1 MIFSIFSDLE
11 KDYGNLYD
19 LALEIEEN
27 IFTSPHSSIVKA
39 RTFLER
45 LTKEIFK
52 LDFISD
58 VGFVSQAERQKELF
72 RQGVISRE
80 IEESFNVV
88 RMLGNQAAHGTIPE
102 EMEVALRVHK
112 NIYKITCWFIESYVN
127 YEFEDVPY
135 KSPKPIQNIL
145 QGHEEIKSGVLSKLL
160 HKVED
165 LIAITGKGENQSN
178 ITVTKLD
185 VQGGSNEVK
194 PEVVKEEKND
204 ITRNTSKEV
213 EPIAVIEEK
222 DKKCLIQELSKLK
235 ESSRE
240 AVEGV
245 NTFSGFKTYMH
256 VPRDAQEDLEG
267 LIKEA
272 NKANGAQLIL
282 VCGSVGDGKSHIISY
297 FNNKYPEV
305 MGNFTLYND
314 ATESLEPEKTSMDTL
329 NDVLDNFS
337 DDKIDT
343 SNEKFI
349 LAINLGTLNNFIDS
363 EYRERYTKLHDFV
376 AKKKILEATIE
387 ENKFNNDSN
396 FQYINFSDF
405 HLFTLK
411 DGKVKSDYIKSL
423 IGKITNKSELNKF
436 YESYKKNCS
445 QCQNCDC
452 CPIKANYELLS
463 KDEVQDSIVDLLVQG
478 IIKNK
483 IIISTRALL
492 NFLYEIVVAR
502 SYVDVNSPMFKQ
514 NIGKLTKENYIRS
527 LTPNIL
533 FNHKELSFI
542 FDALSTLDPLN
553 VRNSKVDDFVLE
565 FNNSNEIDRYFDE
578 YIDFSKGYIDKIR
591 NIDIENIAKKD
602 EMRLELVKL
611 FIRSYYLCGKGDLF
625 SLNDTVYE
633 KYIKNVYYW
642 NKGEKS
648 KLKSLYTEIKD
659 GIVKWNGETDKDC
672 INIFIGKN
680 QVKYKVSEEL
690 ELKGDLSGLPVS
702 TSNDPEIKKF
712 LTTVKLRYKKEK
724 DDNSYEIEIDYPL
737 YELLQKV
744 IHGYRPNKKDKNHF
758 IKFIE
763 FVNRL
768 EKLGSRNEKLIFTE
782 KNRKENKK
790 YKLEYDNEFD
800 EYRFVEM

>member
-1 MIFSIFSDLE
+1 MIFSVFSDLE
-11 KDYGNLYD
+11 KDYGNLYN

-27 IFTSPHSSIVKA
+27 IFTSPHSSIVKS
-39 RTFLER
+39 RTFLEG

-52 LDFISD
+52 LDRISD
-58 VGFVSQAERQKELF
+58 VGFMTQAERQKELF
-72 RQGVISRE
+72 RQGVINRE
-80 IEESFNVV
+80 IEDAFNIV

-102 EMEVALRVHK
+102 ELEVALRVHK
-112 NIYKITCWFIESYVN
+112 NIYKITCWFIEAYVN
-127 YEFEDVPY
+127 YDFEATQY
-135 KSPKPIQNIL
+135 KSPKPQQNV
-145 QGHEEIKSGVLSKLL
+145 QPGNEEVKSGVLSKLL

-165 LIAITGKGENQSN
+165 LISMAGSVGNSNNLPETKENQHNENTIPNN
-178 ITVTKLD
+178 IE
-185 VQGGSNEVK
+185 G
-194 PEVVKEEKND
+194 ND
-204 ITRNTSKEV
+204 EIASDSTSKTE
-213 EPIAVIEEK
+213 ETKVIEEK

-245 NTFSGFKTYMH
+245 NTFSEFKTYMH
-256 VPRDAQEDLEG
+256 VPRDAQEELEG
-267 LIKEA
+267 LIMAA

-297 FNNKYPEV
+297 FNNKYPQIME
-305 MGNFTLYND
+305 NFTLYND

-376 AKKKILEATIE
+376 AKKKILESTIE
-387 ENKFNNDSN
+387 EDKFDDDSN

-411 DGKVKSDYIKSL
+411 DGRVKSDYIKSL
-423 IGKITNKSELNKF
+423 IGKLTTKSELNKF

-452 CPIKANYELLS
+452 CPIKANYELIS
-463 KDEVQDSIVDLLVQG
+463 KEEVQDSIVDLLVQG

-533 FNHKELSFI
+533 FNHRELSFI

-578 YIDFSKGYIDKIR
+578 YIDFSKGYMDKVR
-591 NIDIENIAKKD
+591 GIDIENIAKKE

-611 FIRSYYLCGKGDLF
+611 FIRSYYLCGKGELF
-625 SLNDTVYE
+625 SLKDNVYE
-633 KYIKNVYYW
+633 SYISNVYYW
-642 NKGEKS
+642 NRGEKS
-648 KLKSLYTEIKD
+648 KLKTLYTEIKD

-680 QVKYKVSEEL
+680 QIKYKVSEEL
-690 ELKGDLSGLPVS
+690 EIKGDLSGLP
-702 TSNDPEIKKF
+702 TSIGNDSEIKKF
-712 LTTVKLRYKKEK
+712 LTTVKLKYKKEK
-724 DDNSYEIEIDYPL
+724 DDKSYDIEIDYPL

-768 EKLGSRNEKLIFTE
+768 EDLGSRNEKLIFTE
-782 KNRKENKK
+782 KNRQENKK

>member
-1 MIFSIFSDLE
+1 MIFSAFSDLE
-11 KDYGNLYD
+11 KDYGNLYN
-19 LALEIEEN
+19 LVLEIEEN
-27 IFTSPHSSIVKA
+27 IFTSPHSSIVKS
-39 RTFLER
+39 RTFLEG
-45 LTKEIFK
+45 LTKEIFA
-52 LDFISD
+52 LEGLSEA
-58 VGFVSQAERQKELF
+58 GFSGQVERQRFLKHK
-72 RQGVISRE
+72 GVIEGE
-80 IEESFNVV
+80 IEDAFNTI
-88 RMLGNQAAHGTIPE
+88 RLLGNKAAHDIIEGELEI
-102 EMEVALRVHK
+102 ALRVHK
-112 NIYKITCWFIESYVN
+112 NIYKVTCWFIETYVN
-127 YEFEDVPY
+127 FRFETKPY
-135 KSPKPIQNIL
+135 KSPTPHQKVSHAQDDM
-145 QGHEEIKSGVLSKLL
+145 KSGVLSKLL
-160 HKVED
+160 NKVED
-165 LIAITGKGENQSN
+165 LISIAGKGGNHVHVPEENAKPVSVN
-178 ITVTKLD
+178 SENEYV
-185 VQGGSNEVK
+185 EVK
-194 PEVVKEEKND
+194 ESKGKLEEEDNED
-204 ITRNTSKEV
+204 SK
-213 EPIAVIEEK
+213 PATVIEEK

-240 AVEGV
+240 AVEGL
-245 NTFSGFKTYMH
+245 NEFSDFKTYMH
-256 VPRDAQEDLEG
+256 VPRDAQGELEDLIMG
-267 LIKEA
+267 A
-272 NKANGAQLIL
+272 NKKDGAQLIL

-297 FNNKYPEV
+297 FKNKYPDV
-305 MGNFTLYND
+305 MANFILHND

-329 NDVLDNFS
+329 NEVLDNFS

-343 SNEKFI
+343 NNEKFI

-376 AKKKILEATIE
+376 TNKKILESTIE
-387 ENKFNNDSN
+387 ENKFDENSN

-423 IGKITNKSELNKF
+423 IEKITSKSELNKF

-445 QCQNCDC
+445 QCQNCNC

-463 KDEVQDSIVDLLVQG
+463 KDEVQDAIVDLLVQG

-492 NFLYEIVVAR
+492 NFLYEILVAR

-514 NIGKLTKENYIRS
+514 NIWKLTKENYIRS

-565 FNNSNEIDRYFDE
+565 FNNSNEIDKYFDE
-578 YIDFSKGYIDKIR
+578 YIDYSKGYIDKVR

-625 SLNDTVYE
+625 SLNDTIYE
-633 KYIKNVYYW
+633 SYIRNVYYW
-642 NKGEKS
+642 NRGEKS
-648 KLKSLYTEIKD
+648 KLKTLYTEIKD

-680 QVKYKVSEEL
+680 QIKYKVSEEL
-690 ELKGDLSGLPVS
+690 EIKGDLSGLP
-702 TSNDPEIKKF
+702 TPIGNDSEIKKF
-712 LTTVKLRYKKEK
+712 LTTVKLKYKKEK
-724 DDNSYEIEIDYPL
+724 DDNAYEIEIDYPL

-768 EKLGSRNEKLIFTE
+768 EELGSRNEKLIFTE
-782 KNRKENKK
+782 KNRQENKK